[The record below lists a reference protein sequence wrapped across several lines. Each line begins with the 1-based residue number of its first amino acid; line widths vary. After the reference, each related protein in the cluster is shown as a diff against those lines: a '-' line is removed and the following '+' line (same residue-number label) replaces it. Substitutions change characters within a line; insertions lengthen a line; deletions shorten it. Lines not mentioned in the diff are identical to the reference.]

1 MARHGAAEEARLR
14 IGQAVYQAVLLP
26 EMRTIRRSTLE
37 LLTAFRRNGGTVCFL
52 GAPPERTDGAISG
65 AAAEAYRE
73 FPEGGGAR
81 TRGGTRP
88 GGASF
93 SPLPPPER
101 RRKAFLAKLRRH
113 DDCEVLFCCNTGV
126 EMRDRQMEMPLVRD
140 RNLEYPAVRI
150 AWKLPAAYRI

>member
-1 MARHGAAEEARLR
+1 
-14 IGQAVYQAVLLP
+14 
-26 EMRTIRRSTLE
+26 MRTIRRSTLE

-65 AAAEAYRE
+65 AAAEAYRN
-73 FPEGGGAR
+73 F
-81 TRGGTRP
+81 
-88 GGASF
+88 
-93 SPLPPPER
+93 
-101 RRKAFLAKLRRH
+101 RKAAEHELATALGPAVRHLSIAAAGTEAESILCQLRRH

-150 AWKLPAAYRI
+150 AWKLRGDFSGRRLL